1 MGFGGNE
8 RLRLIVLKFCILSIF
23 SYYVPTPIHKWNL
36 PNFPNIIEVWFKVYI
51 YSPIPFLSFYIIK
64 QIAKMNVSLLTD
76 TIANINVCV
85 CIAWWPFWKAIEWE
99 QSEKIRVLDGTK
111 VFIIIIFFFLNFF
124 PIERGGERHK
134 TKEKD
139 IFSLVFNR
147 SDNVHSTIKIGLTTY
162 EFTVTFSI

>member
-76 TIANINVCV
+76 TIANIYGCV

-99 QSEKIRVLDGTK
+99 QSEKIRVLDGNK
-111 VFIIIIFFFLNFF
+111 VFIIIIFFFWIFF
-124 PIERGGERHK
+124 PLKGEERDIKQKKKTYFLLFLIEV
-134 TKEKD
+134 
-139 IFSLVFNR
+139 IMC
-147 SDNVHSTIKIGLTTY
+147 TTQLK
-162 EFTVTFSI
+162 

>member
-23 SYYVPTPIHKWNL
+23 SYYVPTQIHKWNL

-76 TIANINVCV
+76 TIANIYVCV

-99 QSEKIRVLDGTK
+99 QSEKIRVLNGTK
-111 VFIIIIFFFLNFF
+111 VFIIIIFFFFWIFF
-124 PIERGGERHK
+124 PLKGEERDIKQKKK
-134 TKEKD
+134 TY
-139 IFSLVFNR
+139 FL
-147 SDNVHSTIKIGLTTY
+147 L
-162 EFTVTFSI
+162 FSIEVIMCTAQLK

>member
-1 MGFGGNE
+1 MA
-8 RLRLIVLKFCILSIF
+8 LKYLS
-23 SYYVPTPIHKWNL
+23 
-36 PNFPNIIEVWFKVYI
+36 
-51 YSPIPFLSFYIIK
+51 LSF
-64 QIAKMNVSLLTD
+64 
-76 TIANINVCV
+76 
-85 CIAWWPFWKAIEWE
+85 
-99 QSEKIRVLDGTK
+99 
-111 VFIIIIFFFLNFF
+111 FFFLNFF

>member
-76 TIANINVCV
+76 TIANIYVCV

-111 VFIIIIFFFLNFF
+111 VFIIIIFFFFWIFF
-124 PIERGGERHK
+124 PLKGEERDIKQKKK
-134 TKEKD
+134 TY
-139 IFSLVFNR
+139 FL
-147 SDNVHSTIKIGLTTY
+147 L
-162 EFTVTFSI
+162 FSIEVIMCTAQLK

>member
-76 TIANINVCV
+76 TIANIYVCV

-99 QSEKIRVLDGTK
+99 QSEKIRVLNGTK
-111 VFIIIIFFFLNFF
+111 VFIIIIFFFWIFF
-124 PIERGGERHK
+124 PLKGEERDIKQKKKTYFLLFLIEV
-134 TKEKD
+134 
-139 IFSLVFNR
+139 IMC
-147 SDNVHSTIKIGLTTY
+147 TTQLK
-162 EFTVTFSI
+162 

>member
-76 TIANINVCV
+76 TIANIYVCV

-99 QSEKIRVLDGTK
+99 QSEKIRVLNGTK
-111 VFIIIIFFFLNFF
+111 VFIIIIFFFWIFF
-124 PIERGGERHK
+124 PLKGEERDIKQKKK
-134 TKEKD
+134 TY
-139 IFSLVFNR
+139 FL
-147 SDNVHSTIKIGLTTY
+147 L
-162 EFTVTFSI
+162 FSIEVIMCTAQLK

>member
-76 TIANINVCV
+76 TIANIYVCV

-99 QSEKIRVLDGTK
+99 QSEKIRVLDGNK
-111 VFIIIIFFFLNFF
+111 VFIIIIFFFWIFF
-124 PIERGGERHK
+124 PLKGEERDIKQKKKTYFLLFLIEV
-134 TKEKD
+134 
-139 IFSLVFNR
+139 IMC
-147 SDNVHSTIKIGLTTY
+147 TTQLK
-162 EFTVTFSI
+162 

>member
-8 RLRLIVLKFCILSIF
+8 RLRLIVLKFCILSMF

-64 QIAKMNVSLLTD
+64 QIAKMDVSLLTD
-76 TIANINVCV
+76 TIANIYVCV

-111 VFIIIIFFFLNFF
+111 VFIIIIFFFWIFF
-124 PIERGGERHK
+124 PLKGEERDIKQKKK
-134 TKEKD
+134 TY
-139 IFSLVFNR
+139 FL
-147 SDNVHSTIKIGLTTY
+147 L
-162 EFTVTFSI
+162 FSIEVIMCTAQLK

>member
-76 TIANINVCV
+76 TIANIYVCV

-99 QSEKIRVLDGTK
+99 QSEKIRVLDGNK
-111 VFIIIIFFFLNFF
+111 VFIIIIFFFWIFF
-124 PIERGGERHK
+124 PLKGEERDIKQKKKTYFLLFLIEVIMCTAQLK
-134 TKEKD
+134 
-139 IFSLVFNR
+139 
-147 SDNVHSTIKIGLTTY
+147 
-162 EFTVTFSI
+162 

>member
-23 SYYVPTPIHKWNL
+23 SYYVPTQIHKWNL

-76 TIANINVCV
+76 TIANIYVCV

-111 VFIIIIFFFLNFF
+111 VFIIIIFFFWIFF
-124 PIERGGERHK
+124 PLKGEERDIKQKKK
-134 TKEKD
+134 TY
-139 IFSLVFNR
+139 FL
-147 SDNVHSTIKIGLTTY
+147 L
-162 EFTVTFSI
+162 FSIEVIMCTAQLK